1 MQIKFSSGST
11 KSYFDLVLN
20 ASIEQGKE
28 SVFLQSIKKIFLDKN
43 LTEDDNATDFTI
55 NKSDIKKVV
64 HELALA

>member
-20 ASIEQGKE
+20 ASIEQGKD
-28 SVFLQSIKKIFLDKN
+28 SAFLQSIKKIFLDKN

-55 NKSDIKKVV
+55 NKSDISKVI